1 MAISPAQSPKRV
13 TIVCTVIGMNTPT
26 LTFTLAG
33 ESTSVRELS
42 YNNQLLFVTF
52 TSGVTYCYY
61 DVPLEA
67 VKAVIGADSIGS
79 ALHHNIISQPFSFQR
94 LER

>member
-1 MAISPAQSPKRV
+1 
-13 TIVCTVIGMNTPT
+13 MNTPT

-33 ESTSVRELS
+33 DSTSVRELS